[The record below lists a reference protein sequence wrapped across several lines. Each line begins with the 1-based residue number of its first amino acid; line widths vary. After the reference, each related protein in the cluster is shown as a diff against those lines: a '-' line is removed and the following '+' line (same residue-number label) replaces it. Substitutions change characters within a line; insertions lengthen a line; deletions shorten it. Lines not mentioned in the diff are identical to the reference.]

1 MRRGGVIVTGGGTA
15 GHVLPALAV
24 ARALVAGG
32 RHQAEIT
39 YVGAARGMEARLV
52 PESGFSLVVLP
63 GQGIERRVSRKS
75 ASAAAML
82 VLGCAQGLAL
92 VARRRPEVVVSVGGY
107 AALPCALA
115 AAVLRVPLVVVN
127 VDAVPGAANR
137 LTGRFATACAI
148 ALPGT
153 PLPRAVL
160 TGAPVRPEVLAVDRT
175 PEGRAAAR
183 TLLGLPEGR
192 LVVAVT
198 GGSLGARRLN
208 LAALGLARAWAKR
221 SDVVVV
227 HVAGERDVDWV
238 RVQARELKGDD
249 GGAGLDYRL
258 VGYEDRLPAL
268 FSAAD
273 VVVARAG
280 ASTIAELTVIGTPS
294 VLVPLP
300 GAPGNHQR
308 LNAERLAGVGAALI
322 VEDAAATPEEL
333 ATALDALLAD
343 EERRRS
349 MGEAARRIGRPD
361 AAERVASLVEEAA
374 RSARRRAGRDR

>member
-1 MRRGGVIVTGGGTA
+1 MSRGGIIVTGGGTA

-32 RHQAEIT
+32 RQPAEIT

-52 PESGFSLVVLP
+52 PAAGFSLVTLP
-63 GQGIERRVSRKS
+63 GRGIERRISRRS
-75 ASAAAML
+75 VQAAAML
-82 VLGCAQGLAL
+82 ALGCARGLAL
-92 VARRRPEVVVSVGGY
+92 VARRRPEAVVSIGGY
-107 AALPCALA
+107 AALPCALGA
-115 AAVLRVPLVVVN
+115 AALRVPLVVVN
-127 VDAVPGAANR
+127 VDAVPGATNR

-175 PEGRAAAR
+175 PEGRSAAR
-183 TLLGLPEGR
+183 RALGLPEDR
-192 LVVAVT
+192 LVVAFT

-208 LAALGLARAWAKR
+208 LAAIGLARAWAAR
-221 SDVVVV
+221 HDLVVV
-227 HVAGERDVDWV
+227 HVAGERDLDWA
-238 RVQARELKGDD
+238 RVQARDLA
-249 GGAGLDYRL
+249 GANGLEYRL
-258 VGYEDRLPAL
+258 VGYEERLPAL
-268 FSAAD
+268 FAAAD

-300 GAPGNHQR
+300 GAPGDHQR
-308 LNAERLAGVGAALI
+308 LNAERLAEAGAALL
-322 VEDAAATPEEL
+322 VEDAAASAEEL
-333 ATALDALLAD
+333 ARVLDALLGED
-343 EERRRS
+343 ERRRA
-349 MGEAARRIGRPD
+349 MGEAARRLGRPD

-374 RSARRRAGRDR
+374 RRAPRRVGSKR

>member
-1 MRRGGVIVTGGGTA
+1 MSRGGIIVTGGGTA

-32 RHQAEIT
+32 RQRAEIT

-52 PESGFSLVVLP
+52 PEAGFLLVALP
-63 GQGIERRVSRKS
+63 GRGIERRLSRRS
-75 ASAAAML
+75 VQAAAVL
-82 VLGCAQGLAL
+82 ALGCVRGLAL
-92 VARRRPEVVVSVGGY
+92 VARRRPEAVVSIGGY
-107 AALPCALA
+107 AALPCALG
-115 AAVLRVPLVVVN
+115 AVALRIPLVVVN
-127 VDAVPGAANR
+127 VDAVPGAANQ

-160 TGAPVRPEVLAVDRT
+160 TGAPVRPEVLAVNRT

-183 TLLGLPEGR
+183 HVLGLPEDR
-192 LVVAVT
+192 LVVAFT

-208 LAALGLARAWAKR
+208 LAALGLARVWATR
-221 SDVVVV
+221 RDLVVV
-227 HVAGERDVDWV
+227 HVAGERDLDWV
-238 RVQARELKGDD
+238 RVQARELAGSA
-249 GGAGLDYRL
+249 AGLDYRL
-258 VGYEDRLPAL
+258 VGYEERLPAL
-268 FSAAD
+268 LAAAD

-300 GAPGNHQR
+300 GAPGDHQR
-308 LNAERLAGVGAALI
+308 RNAEHLARAGAALL
-322 VEDAAATPEEL
+322 VEDEAASTDEL
-333 ATALDALLAD
+333 ARVLDALLGD
-343 EERRRS
+343 KERRRA
-349 MGEAARRIGRPD
+349 MGEAARRLGRPD

-374 RSARRRAGRDR
+374 RSAPRRARSKR